1 MDLNSINIIS
11 APRMGLTSE
20 QIKEILEQYYQ
31 GKTAIE
37 LEKQWSLKPRTIDY
51 FRKKMK
57 LPKYVPE
64 NLSEDNL
71 AKAVSEHMSG
81 ILLKDICNK
90 YGVSSTT
97 IYRYMKQHNIEYKN
111 EHGRKNKFNQDYFES
126 IDTEHKA
133 YWLGF
138 IYADGCVMN
147 TGSGN
152 TKTNRLQINISNKD
166 VELLIAFCKD
176 INYDETK
183 IQTYEPKGT
192 YSTNLMSRL
201 SINSVK
207 LCSDL
212 AKLGITPRKTGSLSE
227 LPNISEELMP
237 HFIRGF
243 FDGDGWCTNTKKSH
257 NVGFIG
263 DFAFLSKIN
272 NFLVK
277 KAKTSNRILHNE
289 PRREYQIFYLRYSS
303 FIDYKLLYNYLY
315 SNSSIYLNRK
325 KIKFESLSNKI

>member
-1 MDLNSINIIS
+1 MNLDNINIIS
-11 APRMGLTSE
+11 APRMGLSSE
-20 QIKEILEQYYQ
+20 QIKQILEEYYQ
-31 GKTAIE
+31 GKSAIN
-37 LEKQWSLKPRTIDY
+37 LEQEWNLKPRTIDY

-57 LPKYVPE
+57 LPKYIPVNLTEE
-64 NLSEDNL
+64 NIAN
-71 AKAVSEHMSG
+71 AVNAHINGM
-81 ILLKDICNK
+81 LLKDVCNK
-90 YGVSSTT
+90 YNISSATV
-97 IYRYMKQHNIEYKN
+97 YKYMKQHNIEYKN
-111 EHGRKNKFNQDYFES
+111 NHGRKNNFNEDYFES

-152 TKTNRLQINISNKD
+152 TKINRLQINISNKD
-166 VELLIAFCKD
+166 IELLIAFCKD

-212 AKLGITPRKTGSLSE
+212 AKWGVHPNKTGKLNKLPKLSK
-227 LPNISEELMP
+227 ELMP

-243 FDGDGWCTNTKKSH
+243 FDGDGWCTCTDKSH

-263 DFAFLSKIN
+263 DYIFLKNINDYLVCKI
-272 NFLVK
+272 
-277 KAKTSNRILHNE
+277 KTSNRILHQE
-289 PRREYQIFYLRYSS
+289 PRRENQIFYLRYSS
-303 FIDYKLLYNYLY
+303 MNDYKLLYKFLY
-315 SNSSIYLNRK
+315 SNCSICLERK
-325 KIKFESLSNKI
+325 RIKFETLSSK